1 VAKVQVDLIGDAK
14 DVSREIN
21 KTIREVS
28 LLGQAIDTSNDIAVR
43 TWQNAAAA
51 AKEYLN
57 AAGATTEQQLKLE
70 VAMRR
75 TEDRLAS
82 HAGATATSTRNMGFF
97 SALTAEA
104 SEHLG
109 EHSLAIGRVERNLA
123 SFAEKGLGVNS
134 TLGLMITS
142 LSKFAIGSVEITAV
156 LAGIDLVVA
165 IYDHL
170 TSSTREA
177 TKAQDDLIK
186 KFEEGERVKL
196 GGGIAGLTAT
206 ALDVKIENL
215 KKEKLAL
222 EAAVSAGSA
231 PATGMAS
238 GAVNPFGS
246 GAVGTEI
253 ESAIA
258 RRNLKGNKEALD
270 KKNADLAGAIAE
282 RDEIWQKGAETQ
294 DRTLT
299 ADLAALISHNH
310 ATADERKTALTLLR
324 ADQEALTH
332 LAASDLAGRAA
343 LAGEIDKLNSALFPK
358 EKKEKGLSGPELA
371 QLHDAEKMGS
381 AAIAALNKRM
391 RDDEKTRDDLGAR
404 DVKLQETKASAMDI
418 ASPAGAL
425 SHLAVIK
432 AKHDLRMKEIDETIK
447 DADLMREAKKQA
459 DDEELAELE
468 ALNRRIAA
476 ENARHDATEVKREET
491 DAKKHEAI
499 VKRKAQ
505 MIESAEN
512 GAAQAIISGRKD
524 LGRALLRAAL
534 EPEIKLMEGL
544 AAKQFALAAGDFA
557 DGNWAGGAH
566 HLAAGAVFA
575 TEAGVIAGIAQGGG
589 GGGAGGAGG
598 SGGGAGSAGAQLGAR
613 GAQSDQLLKIEIVN
627 VTKDQNGRE
636 VARTNQMITR
646 LNDLNTPFRVTL

>member
-1 VAKVQVDLIGDAK
+1 MAKVQVDLIGDAK

-43 TWQNAAAA
+43 TWKNSANA

-57 AAGATTEQQLKLE
+57 VAGATTEQQLKLE

-82 HAGATATSTRNMGFF
+82 HAGATARSTRNMGFF

-123 SFAEKGLGVNS
+123 SFAEKGLDVNS
-134 TLGLMITS
+134 TLGLMVTS
-142 LSKFAIGSVEITAV
+142 LGKFAIGSVEITAV
-156 LAGIDLVVA
+156 LAGIDA
-165 IYDHL
+165 IIGAYDYF
-170 TSSTREA
+170 TKATREA
-177 TKAQDDLIK
+177 TKAQEALVKAGESRWQAVGIESPAAK
-186 KFEEGERVKL
+186 EFNAMLVERVS
-196 GGGIAGLTAT
+196 LTKQ
-206 ALDVKIENL
+206 LS
-215 KKEKLAL
+215 
-222 EAAVSAGSA
+222 EA
-231 PATGMAS
+231 
-238 GAVNPFGS
+238 
-246 GAVGTEI
+246 
-253 ESAIA
+253 
-258 RRNLKGNKEALD
+258 EALHD
-270 KKNADLAGAIAE
+270 RQLNSVLGRNQAKVIQRDVIDPLEKKLHALQLSINEAETKGVGKLKTVTTHSDEKKNEAE
-282 RDEIWQKGAETQ
+282 AHR
-294 DRTLT
+294 
-299 ADLAALISHNH
+299 
-310 ATADERKTALTLLR
+310 
-324 ADQEALTH
+324 
-332 LAASDLAGRAA
+332 
-343 LAGEIDKLNSALFPK
+343 LF
-358 EKKEKGLSGPELA
+358 LA
-371 QLHDAEKMGS
+371 QLHEAERMGK
-381 AAIAALNKRM
+381 AAIAALDKRM
-391 RDDEKTRDDLGAR
+391 KDDEKTRDDLGAR

-459 DDEELAELE
+459 GDEELAEIE

-566 HLAAGAVFA
+566 HLVAGAVFA
-575 TEAGVIAGIAQGGG
+575 TEAGVIAGIAQGG

-613 GAQSDQLLKIEIVN
+613 GVQTDQLLKIEIVN

-636 VARTNQMITR
+636 VARTSQMIQR
-646 LNDLNTPFRVTL
+646 LNDLNMPVRVTL

>member
-1 VAKVQVDLIGDAK
+1 MAQVQVDLIADAK
-14 DVSREIN
+14 EVTREIN

-43 TWQNAAAA
+43 TWKNAADA

-57 AAGATTEQQLKLE
+57 VAGATTEQQLKLE

-75 TEDRLAS
+75 TEDRLSS
-82 HAGATATSTRNMGFF
+82 HSVATATSTRNMGFF
-97 SALTAEA
+97 SSLVAEA
-104 SEHLG
+104 SDHLG
-109 EHSLAIGRVERNLA
+109 EHSLALGRVE
-123 SFAEKGLGVNS
+123 FAMARFGEKALGVNPVI
-134 TLGLMITS
+134 GLLSTS
-142 LSKFAIGSVEITAV
+142 LGKFAIGSVEIMAV
-156 LAGIDLVVA
+156 LAGIDAVVA
-165 IYDHL
+165 IYDHF
-170 TSSTREA
+170 TSATREA

-196 GGGIAGLTAT
+196 GGGVAGLTAT

-215 KKEKLAL
+215 KKEKVAL
-222 EAAVSAGSA
+222 EAAVAAGSA

-253 ESAIA
+253 GSAIA
-258 RRNLKGNKEALD
+258 RRNLPANKEALD
-270 KKNADLAGAIAE
+270 KKNADLRGAIAE
-282 RDEIWQKGAETQ
+282 RDAIWQKGAETQ

-299 ADLAALISHNH
+299 SDLASLIAHNH
-310 ATADERKTALTLLR
+310 ATADERKTALALLR
-324 ADQEALTH
+324 ADQETLTH

-381 AAIAALNKRM
+381 AAIAALDKRM
-391 RDDEKTRDDLGAR
+391 KDDEKTRDDLGSR
-404 DVKLQETKASAMDI
+404 DVKLLETKASSMDV

-425 SHLAVIK
+425 SQLAVIK

-447 DADLMREAKKQA
+447 DADLMRQAKKQA
-459 DDEELAELE
+459 DDEELADLD
-468 ALNRRIAA
+468 ALNRKIAA
-476 ENARHDATEVKREET
+476 ANDRRDATEIKREES
-491 DAKKHEAI
+491 DSKKHVQI
-499 VKRKAQ
+499 VKTRAS
-505 MIESAEN
+505 MIEAAEN

-534 EPEIKLMEGL
+534 EPEVKLLEGL

-566 HLAAGAVFA
+566 HLEAGAVFA
-575 TEAGVIAGIAQGGG
+575 TEAGVVAGLAQGGG
-589 GGGAGGAGG
+589 GGGAGGGG
-598 SGGGAGSAGAQLGAR
+598 SGGGGAGSGGAQMGAR
-613 GAQSDQLLKIEIVN
+613 GGQSDQLLKIEIVN
-627 VTKDQNGRE
+627 VTKDQTGRE
-636 VARTNQMITR
+636 VARTSQLIQR
-646 LNDLNTPFRVTL
+646 LTDLNAPIRVVL